1 MRSYIY
7 GMALTQEKE
16 QNGSKN
22 KHKNFLPVIYVHI
35 HESKQADEPIGVRG
49 GGAGGAAAPPILRE
63 IIIFGQFLLKYSG
76 NLWG

>member
-1 MRSYIY
+1 MKNNKVGIEERATVFEQYFSQETCSRSGKRSEEIIY

-35 HESKQADEPIGVRG
+35 HESKQADEP
-49 GGAGGAAAPPILRE
+49 
-63 IIIFGQFLLKYSG
+63 FTF
-76 NLWG
+76 